1 MGFVVYYSYNFLL
14 MTMGS
19 GSMAMLSALLMAVAE
34 GVVPYLVCLIVLKV
48 EEVKAMIVMVI
59 DRKKSV

>member
-1 MGFVVYYSYNFLL
+1 
-14 MTMGS
+14 MTMES
-19 GSMAMLSALLMAVAE
+19 ESMPMLSALLMAVAE

-48 EEVKAMIVMVI
+48 EEVKVLIVMVI